1 MVSVLDKIFFINKE
15 IVVCVELPELAVY
28 HVKMLIREIPTEK

>member
-15 IVVCVELPELAVY
+15 IVVWVKLPELAVY
-28 HVKMLIREIPTEK
+28 DVKMFIREIPT